1 MMSQATII
9 LEIDQKDEILILTP
23 VIDLHDLS
31 ELELKGAAN
40 EMLERMDHSG
50 LKDVFL
56 DLQRTDVLH
65 SQAPRLAVELWERV
79 HEHGGGMAIC
89 LI

>member
-1 MMSQATII
+1 MNQTTII
-9 LEIDQKDEILILTP
+9 LEIDQKDEILILKP

-31 ELELKGAAN
+31 ELELQGAAN
-40 EMLERMDHSG
+40 ELLERMDHSG
-50 LKDVFL
+50 LTDVFL
-56 DLQRTDVLH
+56 DIHGTDVLH
-65 SQAPRLAVELWERV
+65 SQSPQLAIELWERV